1 MIIEVDGVI
10 LNMDNIAIIQKGI
23 NALRA
28 IVEEG
33 YIVLVDDKIIFEGSE
48 EERDKLYNKLW
59 AEIKERERILITVD
73 EHGNYKPMEYYEHI

>member
-33 YIVLVDDKIIFEGSE
+33 YIVLVDDKIIFEGPE
-48 EERDKLYNKLW
+48 EERDNFYNKLW
-59 AEIKERERILITVD
+59 AEIEKKERMTLKIYNEGNIIPIGNIL
-73 EHGNYKPMEYYEHI
+73 